1 MANHEMQVGV
11 FKAPLWSW
19 LAFGISIVSFVTHII
34 AFGMPEWVWYPG
46 TYKGKAGIWLQCGG
60 DSCTPHDTSTL
71 EGKGR
76 RSNRSTMK
84 YFVFQLLVILILY
97 CNE

>member
-19 LAFGISIVSFVTHII
+19 LAFGISIVSFATHII

-60 DSCTPHDTSTL
+60 DSCTPHDTYTL

-76 RSNRSTMK
+76 RVVLTD
-84 YFVFQLLVILILY
+84 QPLVQEQSLKRGL
-97 CNE
+97 EMDF